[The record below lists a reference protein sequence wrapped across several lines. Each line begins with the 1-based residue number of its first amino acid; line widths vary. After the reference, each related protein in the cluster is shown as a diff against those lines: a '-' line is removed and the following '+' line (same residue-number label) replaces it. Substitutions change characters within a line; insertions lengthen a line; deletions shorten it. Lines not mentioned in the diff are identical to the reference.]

1 MSYGGS
7 VSAHCAIASQ
17 RDWDRQD
24 GERVLDPCVNSA
36 HEGSDTESFT
46 YQAAH
51 LIRQM
56 ALDSNDT
63 LSSRR
68 QRPLRVLDLC
78 TGTGCIALLLHAL
91 LAPNFEDMQILGVD
105 ISPTALT
112 LAQKNLAHNIRL
124 DLLTSRA
131 VTQVHFHRADVL
143 GVGDESESVPK
154 IQEVLREYFPQL
166 ESSDGSTSEFE
177 CDLLISNPPYISTAD
192 FRNGTT
198 SRSVRRFEPQLALVP
213 PNTPQSEMP
222 DGCNVEDVFYH
233 RILTLFLQSR
243 AKLTVLECGDIMQA
257 RRVVAMYQAMT
268 TDQAKEVTME
278 VWPNSEQD
286 LAANGFHPH
295 DGSRC
300 VIIQRAR

>member
-1 MSYGGS
+1 
-7 VSAHCAIASQ
+7 
-17 RDWDRQD
+17 
-24 GERVLDPCVNSA
+24 
-36 HEGSDTESFT
+36 
-46 YQAAH
+46 
-51 LIRQM
+51 M
-56 ALDSNDT
+56 ALESNDT
-63 LSSRR
+63 PLPHRS
-68 QRPLRVLDLC
+68 RPLRVLDLC

-91 LAPNFEDMQILGVD
+91 LAPNFEDMQIVGVD

-112 LAQKNLAHNIRL
+112 LAQKNLAHNMHL
-124 DLLTSRA
+124 DLLTDRA
-131 VTQVHFHRADVL
+131 ATQVHFHRADVL
-143 GVGDESESVPK
+143 GVGDEPESVPK
-154 IQEVLREYFPQL
+154 IQEVLREYFPRL
-166 ESSDGSTSEFE
+166 ESSNGSTLEFE
-177 CDLLISNPPYISTAD
+177 CDLLISNPPYISAAD

-213 PNTPQSEMP
+213 PNTPQSGMP

-233 RILTLFLQSR
+233 RILTLSLQSQ

-257 RRVVAMYQAMT
+257 RRVVGMYQAMT
-268 TDQAKEVTME
+268 TGQAKEFTME